1 MKYVITGGA
10 GHISRPLAEALHKAG
25 HQVTLVGRDEG
36 KLKPLTDLGIKAAI
50 GSVEDAHFLTGAF
63 TGAAAIYLMIPPN
76 FSVSDWRT
84 FQHTVAN
91 NYVLAIKANH
101 IKNVVVLSSIGA
113 HMGNGAGPV
122 DGLADLEALL
132 KTVEGLNVK
141 VLRPSYFM
149 YNLFGMI
156 PMMKNMQIMGSN
168 FGGTGEKLALVH
180 TNDIAAVAAE
190 ELLALNF
197 TGQSIRYIA
206 GDEKTSNEIATILNQ
221 AANTSSIPWVLFSDE
236 QALEGMKESGLP
248 ETFATGYTTMGKA
261 IREGKMQEDY
271 WKNRPTLSPT
281 KLVDFAKE
289 FGVAFAANN

>member
-1 MKYVITGGA
+1 
-10 GHISRPLAEALHKAG
+10 
-25 HQVTLVGRDEG
+25 
-36 KLKPLTDLGIKAAI
+36 
-50 GSVEDAHFLTGAF
+50 
-63 TGAAAIYLMIPPN
+63 
-76 FSVSDWRT
+76 
-84 FQHTVAN
+84 
-91 NYVLAIKANH
+91 
-101 IKNVVVLSSIGA
+101 
-113 HMGNGAGPV
+113 
-122 DGLADLEALL
+122 
-132 KTVEGLNVK
+132 
-141 VLRPSYFM
+141 
-149 YNLFGMI
+149 
-156 PMMKNMQIMGSN
+156 MKNMQLMGSN
-168 FGGTGEKLALVH
+168 FGGTGDKLALVH

-248 ETFATGYTTMGKA
+248 ATFATGYTTMGKA